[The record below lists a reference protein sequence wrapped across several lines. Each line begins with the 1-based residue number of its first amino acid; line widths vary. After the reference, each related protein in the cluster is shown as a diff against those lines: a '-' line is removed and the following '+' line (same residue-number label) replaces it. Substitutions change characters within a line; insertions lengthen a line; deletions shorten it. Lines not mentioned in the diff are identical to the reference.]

1 MARAKVA
8 YYGVGLKGSRGSSLL
23 GECVFSEVRD
33 FNAGMD
39 VPVAASGLS
48 LGVKVAI
55 KAVP

>member
-8 YYGVGLKGSRGSSLL
+8 YYGVGLKGSRGSNVL
-23 GECVFSEVRD
+23 GECVFSEVLD
-33 FNAGMD
+33 FSAGMNM
-39 VPVAASGLS
+39 PAAASRPP